1 MKLDKQ
7 QDGEET
13 VLKISGE
20 LDSIT
25 ALEVR
30 ATFDEVID
38 GKPKKVVLD
47 LSALRVIDS
56 SGVGAIVS
64 LFKRLRANGGEFEVT
79 GVQGQPLS
87 IFKVLNLVKVFGI
100 EA

>member
-1 MKLDKQ
+1 MKLDKTI
-7 QDGEET
+7 DGNRC

-25 ALEVR
+25 APDVR
-30 ATFDEVID
+30 ATFDDVVES
-38 GKPKKVVLD
+38 KPSSVVLD
-47 LSALRVIDS
+47 LSSLRVIDS

-64 LFKRLRANGGEFEVT
+64 LFKRLRSAGAEFTVE

-87 IFKVLNLVKVFGI
+87 IFKVLRLNKVFGLD
-100 EA
+100 